1 MSLIGISTGVDA
13 DVETDESIMLEL
25 LFQQF
30 DQDGDGEPSLSP
42 HTVAARRR
50 RRVMRRAQASRHH
63 QAALSCRN
71 PHFHYARPPAL
82 GYLDRTEF
90 LVGFSF
96 WKNELNDIP
105 AHEKA
110 KFWFTLFDKNRD
122 G

>member
-1 MSLIGISTGVDA
+1 MAKEVFLSLIGISTGVHA

-30 DQDGDGEPSLSP
+30 DQDGDGERAL
-42 HTVAARRR
+42 AIRRR
-50 RRVMRRAQASRHH
+50 RTPMRPHRSPKVAPLRVATSAH
-63 QAALSCRN
+63 
-71 PHFHYARPPAL
+71 PTTTPAL
-82 GYLDRTEF
+82 NIGCLDLTEF

-105 AHEKA
+105 PHEKA
-110 KFWFTLFDKNRD
+110 KFWFTLFDKDRN